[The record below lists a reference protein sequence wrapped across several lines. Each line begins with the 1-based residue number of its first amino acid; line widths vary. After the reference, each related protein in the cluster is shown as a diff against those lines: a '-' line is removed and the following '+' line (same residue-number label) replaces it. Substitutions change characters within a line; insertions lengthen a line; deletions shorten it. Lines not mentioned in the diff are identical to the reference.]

1 MPLASISKVT
11 SICGTP
17 RGDGGMPMRSNEPS
31 SLLSAAISRSPWN
44 TRMVTAVWPSSAV
57 ENTWLFLVGIVVL
70 RSISRVNTPPSVS
83 MQWGT
88 VGWGRGPHGEAFDH
102 VQDIWKA
109 GAPQVDMYCPDAY
122 MGRQGVANHIVDL
135 TSRYTRSGRT
145 FFTIEATDGEIGA
158 AHAFYAIGGQ
168 RAIGYSGMGND
179 GLLQWFTQTGI
190 NLPAVVSPPG
200 MDSPARLVGF
210 GGPGSTAPLPPIP
223 PEYEAKALSQ
233 AFLTL
238 SQIAPQ
244 ILEHQSSGTIAAA
257 VLDKEIT
264 EEHVKLGNYILNV
277 GFPRRGGRAQTPVP
291 DTIGYGLFMA
301 VGPDE
306 YLLAGN
312 NLLITF
318 TPNTPGPPIAG
329 LAEHEAGRFDNTGK
343 WVATH
348 FLLGDDS
355 MITNEPT
362 ADQSGSGARVSFG
375 ERSIQ
380 RVKLYRYR

>member
-1 MPLASISKVT
+1 
-11 SICGTP
+11 
-17 RGDGGMPMRSNEPS
+17 
-31 SLLSAAISRSPWN
+31 
-44 TRMVTAVWPSSAV
+44 
-57 ENTWLFLVGIVVL
+57 
-70 RSISRVNTPPSVS
+70 
-83 MQWGT
+83 
-88 VGWGRGPHGEAFDH
+88 
-102 VQDIWKA
+102 
-109 GAPQVDMYCPDAY
+109 MYCPDAY

-135 TSRYTRSGRT
+135 TTRYTRSGKP

-158 AHAFYAIGGQ
+158 AHAFYAVGAQ

-238 SQIAPQ
+238 SQVAPQ

-257 VLDKEIT
+257 VLDKEKT
-264 EEHVKLGNYILNV
+264 DEHVKLGNYTLNV

-291 DTIGYGLFMA
+291 DVIGYGLFMA

-312 NLLITF
+312 NVLIHVH
-318 TPNTPGPPIAG
+318 
-329 LAEHEAGRFDNTGK
+329 AEHAR
-343 WVATH
+343 A
-348 FLLGDDS
+348 
-355 MITNEPT
+355 
-362 ADQSGSGARVSFG
+362 ADCRSG
-375 ERSIQ
+375 
-380 RVKLYRYR
+380 